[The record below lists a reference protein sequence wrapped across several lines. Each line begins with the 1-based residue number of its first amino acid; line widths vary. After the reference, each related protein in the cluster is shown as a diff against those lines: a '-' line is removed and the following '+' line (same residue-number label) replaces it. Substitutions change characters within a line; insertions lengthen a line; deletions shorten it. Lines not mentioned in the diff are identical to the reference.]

1 MKEKNGY
8 TILLSL
14 VGVAS
19 IVYMIREWHS
29 IALFAIAPIL
39 FLIVL
44 LDLFP
49 VRLLSGEE
57 YSGSLVGFL
66 ILALAFGY
74 NPAILGIV
82 ISTIIS
88 YTRKKNFDIRQ
99 MNLFRI
105 CSALGKSVISIYL
118 SYQVMEALNPFSTYI
133 QAGLGALVFSLV
145 YMLLLAGASTTI
157 IGTPF
162 LNDMVLKLKEL
173 IVPVLLCT
181 IIVPHFLRHI
191 SLGNIV
197 YETVY
202 VLLFLLLIIFLSHGF
217 IRQLQIRMKSS
228 EEFIRLSELR
238 ISQRN
243 EGHGKNTGILCQYM
257 LELLAYPKKRRTDL
271 VNYTTL
277 HDIGKS
283 LLPMEILTKRGA
295 LSLTE
300 EKEYQSHATESS
312 NIIYAISG
320 DKKAAAWVLHHHER
334 YDGKGFPS
342 GLKGQD
348 IPYESRI
355 IALCNHLEHLLS
367 SHSDNVDVLHQLQR
381 LSGKVL
387 DPKLIQRITL
397 EIIIA
402 LRQLVI
408 TKPLLEGSDLI
419 DSELPSVDEHK
430 EMSGFTGGTVLLK
443 YKDHHSL
450 QEMEDIHL
458 KNQLGPLAEHAL
470 RVSENFYEVIQSN
483 QKTFEAHF
491 YPENNWVAIVLTDI
505 TPALEYR
512 EQLHQSTMRSYK
524 DVIET
529 LSKSKIDICL
539 EQQEIEEHLGSP
551 LANMDIMTK
560 SDVSSGRSLVMEY
573 IPEELK
579 INQPKKLMHI
589 KLAVSEGVTNLIKH
603 AAHGKL
609 SVYSKPNV
617 LQIYITDHGSGIPI
631 HELPKMILISGYSSK
646 RSLGKGFALMYTSAD
661 RIMVHTSSKG
671 TSILL
676 EFDVLLEEAG

>member
-1 MKEKNGY
+1 M
-8 TILLSL
+8 
-14 VGVAS
+14 
-19 IVYMIREWHS
+19 
-29 IALFAIAPIL
+29 
-39 FLIVL
+39 
-44 LDLFP
+44 
-49 VRLLSGEE
+49 
-57 YSGSLVGFL
+57 
-66 ILALAFGY
+66 
-74 NPAILGIV
+74 
-82 ISTIIS
+82 
-88 YTRKKNFDIRQ
+88 
-99 MNLFRI
+99 
-105 CSALGKSVISIYL
+105 
-118 SYQVMEALNPFSTYI
+118 
-133 QAGLGALVFSLV
+133 
-145 YMLLLAGASTTI
+145 
-157 IGTPF
+157 
-162 LNDMVLKLKEL
+162 
-173 IVPVLLCT
+173 
-181 IIVPHFLRHI
+181 
-191 SLGNIV
+191 

-202 VLLFLLLIIFLSHGF
+202 ILLFLLLIIFLSHGF

-271 VNYTTL
+271 INYTTL

-300 EKEYQSHATESS
+300 EKEYQSHTTESF
-312 NIIYAISG
+312 NIILSISG
-320 DKKAAAWVLHHHER
+320 DKKAAEWVLHHHER
-334 YDGKGFPS
+334 YDGKGFPA
-342 GLKGQD
+342 GLKGND

-355 IALCNHLEHLLS
+355 IALCNHLEHLLNRYAE
-367 SHSDNVDVLHQLQR
+367 DGEVLRQLQQI
-381 LSGKVL
+381 SGKVL
-387 DPKLIQRITL
+387 DPKLIQAITL
-397 EIIIA
+397 EMITTV
-402 LRQLVI
+402 RQLII
-408 TKPLLEGSDLI
+408 TKPLLQETDLI
-419 DSELPSVDEHK
+419 HVELQSIEEHK

-443 YKDHHSL
+443 YRDNDSL
-450 QEMEDIHL
+450 HDMEDANL
-458 KNQLGPLAEHAL
+458 KEQLAILAEHAL
-470 RVSENFYEVIQSN
+470 RVSENFYEVIQSKN
-483 QKTFEAHF
+483 KTFEAHF
-491 YPENNWVAIVLTDI
+491 YPENSWVAIVLTDI

-539 EQQEIEEHLGSP
+539 EQQEIEQHLGLP
-551 LANMDIMTK
+551 LAQMDIITK

-603 AAHGKL
+603 AANGKL
-609 SVYSKPNV
+609 SVYSKCNV
-617 LQIYITDHGSGIPI
+617 LQIYITDQGSGIPI

-676 EFDVLLEEAG
+676 EFDMLLEEAS

>member
-1 MKEKNGY
+1 MREKNGY
-8 TILLSL
+8 TILLSF
-14 VGVAS
+14 VGLAS
-19 IVYMIREWHS
+19 MVYMIREWHS
-29 IALFAIAPIL
+29 IVLFTIAPIL

-74 NPAILGIV
+74 RPAILGIL
-82 ISTIIS
+82 ISTIVS
-88 YTRKKNFDIRQ
+88 YARKKNFDIRQ
-99 MNLFRI
+99 MNLFRM

-118 SYQVMEALNPFSTYI
+118 SYQVMEFFDPFSTYLR
-133 QAGLGALVFSLV
+133 AGLGALVFSLV
-145 YMLLLAGASTTI
+145 YMLLVAGASTTI

-191 SLGNIV
+191 SLGNIM

-202 VLLFLLLIIFLSHGF
+202 ILLFLLLIIFLSHGY

-271 VNYTTL
+271 INYTTL

-283 LLPMEILTKRGA
+283 LLPMDILTKRGA

-300 EKEYQSHATESS
+300 EKEYQSHATESY
-312 NIIYAISG
+312 NIILAISG
-320 DKKAAAWVLHHHER
+320 DKKAAEWILHHHER
-334 YDGKGFPS
+334 YDGKGFPA
-342 GLKGQD
+342 GLKGND

-355 IALCNHLEHLLS
+355 IALCNQLEHLLN
-367 SHSDNVDVLHQLQR
+367 HFAEDGEVLRQLQQ

-387 DPKLIQRITL
+387 DPKLIQAITL
-397 EIIIA
+397 EMITH
-402 LRQLVI
+402 LRELII
-408 TKPLLEGSDLI
+408 TKPLLQESDLI
-419 DSELPSVDEHK
+419 HVDVQSIKEHK

-443 YKDHHSL
+443 YTGNDSL
-450 QEMEDIHL
+450 LDMEDTNL
-458 KNQLGPLAEHAL
+458 KEQLAILAEHAL

-483 QKTFEAHF
+483 NKTFEAHF
-491 YPENNWVAIVLTDI
+491 YPENSWVAIVLTDI

-524 DVIET
+524 DVIAT

-539 EQQEIEEHLGSP
+539 EQQEIEQHLGLP
-551 LANMDIMTK
+551 LAQMDIITK

-603 AAHGKL
+603 AANGKL
-609 SVYSKPNV
+609 SVYSKSNV
-617 LQIYITDHGSGIPI
+617 LQIYITDQGSGIPI

-676 EFDVLLEEAG
+676 EFDMLLEEAS

>member
-14 VGVAS
+14 VGVFS
-19 IVYMIREWHS
+19 IVYMIWEWHS
-29 IALFAIAPIL
+29 ISLITIAPIL

-74 NPAILGIV
+74 SPAILGIL
-82 ISTIIS
+82 ISTLIS
-88 YTRKKNFDIRQ
+88 YSRRKNFDIRQ

-105 CSALGKSVISIYL
+105 CSTLGKSAISIYL
-118 SYQVMEALNPFSTYI
+118 SYQVMELFDPASTYVRS
-133 QAGLGALVFSLV
+133 GLGALTFSLV
-145 YMLLLAGASTTI
+145 YMLLVAGASKTI
-157 IGTPF
+157 TGTPF
-162 LNDMVLKLKEL
+162 WNDIILKLKEL

-191 SLGNIV
+191 SLGDIL
-197 YETVY
+197 YETIY
-202 VLLFLLLIIFLSHGF
+202 ILLFLLLIIFLSHGF
-217 IRQLQIRMKSS
+217 IRQLQLRLKSS

-243 EGHGKNTGILCQYM
+243 EGHGKNSGIICQYI

-271 VNYTTL
+271 INFTTI

-312 NIIYAISG
+312 NIIFTISG
-320 DKKAAAWVLHHHER
+320 DKRAADWVLHHHER

-342 GLKGQD
+342 GLKATD

-355 IALCNHLEHLLS
+355 MALCNHLEHLLGS
-367 SHSDNVDVLHQLQR
+367 YADDEEVFRQLAQ
-381 LSGKVL
+381 LAGKVL
-387 DPKLIQRITL
+387 DPKLTHLITL
-397 EIIIA
+397 ETIA
-402 LRQLVI
+402 ILRQLVMA
-408 TKPLLEGSDLI
+408 KPLLQESDFVHA
-419 DSELPSVDEHK
+419 ELKSGEEHK
-430 EMSGFTGGTVLLK
+430 EMTGFTGGTTLLK
-443 YKDHHSL
+443 YKDNNSL
-450 QEMEDIHL
+450 QDLEDTHF
-458 KNQLGPLAEHAL
+458 KEQLGSLAEHAL
-470 RVSENFYEVIQSN
+470 RVAENFYEVIQSN

-491 YPENNWVAIVLTDI
+491 YPENGWVAIVLTDI
-505 TPALEYR
+505 TPAIEYR

-529 LSKSKIDICL
+529 LSQSKIDICL
-539 EQQEIEEHLGSP
+539 EQQEIESHLGSP
-551 LANMDIMTK
+551 LAEMDIVNK
-560 SDVSSGRSLVMEY
+560 CDVSSGRSLVMDY

-603 AAHGKL
+603 AANGKL

-671 TSILL
+671 TAILL
-676 EFDVLLEEAG
+676 EFNVLLEEAS